1 MAATVAVMLIVTLH
15 SALPAADAGA
25 PDWVQLV
32 PAGTFSGVDGR
43 GPYHLRDAQAVI
55 RTSRL
60 QFGDRLPIDE
70 NHSIDRR
77 APKGEPS
84 PARGWIVELQERE
97 GSIWGRVEW
106 TDEGRGLVAGRAY
119 RGISPCIYRN
129 AAGDIVAV
137 ARASLVNE
145 PNLRALATLHNQ
157 DRNMDLIAQLRAALG
172 LGADAS
178 EADVLAAV
186 AANKTVVDT
195 HSASIKAIATAAGL
209 SDALAADGI
218 VAELQSR
225 QAGGDQV
232 VTTLR
237 GAVAD
242 LQSQLTTLQADSAK
256 KDATRFIDDAIALG
270 RAGVVPLRDHYIEQH
285 MKDPARVEKEI
296 GALPVLNSRQGRMP
310 AVDPAGPVAALSDD
324 QLKVCE
330 LMGVDPAEFA
340 KTAKAQKE
348 LV

>member
-1 MAATVAVMLIVTLH
+1 MLSVSLH
-15 SALPAADAGA
+15 SLLPAGNDA
-25 PDWVQLV
+25 PEWVQLV
-32 PAGTFSGVDGR
+32 PAGTFTGVDGR
-43 GPYHLRDAQAVI
+43 GPYHLRDPQAVI
-55 RTSRL
+55 ATSL
-60 QFGDRLPIDE
+60 HHFGGRLPIDE
-70 NHSIDRR
+70 NHAIDLK

-106 TDEGRGLVAGRAY
+106 TEEGARLVAGKAY

-137 ARASLVNE
+137 GRASLVNQ
-145 PNLRALATLHNQ
+145 PNLRQLATLHHQ
-157 DRNMDLIAQLRAALG
+157 DHNMDLIAQLRAALG

-195 HSASIKAIATAAGL
+195 HSASIKTIAKAAGL
-209 SDALAADGI
+209 SDTLAADGI
-218 VAELQSR
+218 AAELQSR
-225 QAGGDQV
+225 QSGTDQAAAQLRQTV
-232 VTTLR
+232 V
-237 GAVAD
+237 D
-242 LQSQLTTLQADSAK
+242 LQSQLTTLQSTSAK
-256 KDATRFIDDAIALG
+256 KDATRFVDDAIAAG
-270 RAGVVPLRDHYIEQH
+270 RAGVFPLRDHYIEQH

-296 GALPVLNSRQGRMP
+296 GALPILNGRQTRPP
-310 AVDPAGPVAALSDD
+310 ASDLADPVAALSDD

-340 KTAKAQKE
+340 KTAKTQKE

>member
-1 MAATVAVMLIVTLH
+1 MLSVSLH
-15 SALPAADAGA
+15 SLLPAGAGA
-25 PDWVQLV
+25 PEWVQLV
-32 PAGTFSGVDGR
+32 PAGSFSGVDGR
-43 GPYHLRDAQAVI
+43 GPYHLRNPQAVI
-55 RTSRL
+55 ATSL
-60 QFGDRLPIDE
+60 HHFGARLPIDE
-70 NHSIDRR
+70 NHAIDLK

-106 TDEGRGLVAGRAY
+106 TEEGGRLVADKAY

-137 ARASLVNE
+137 GRASLVNQ
-145 PNLRALATLHNQ
+145 PNIRQLATLHHQ
-157 DRNMDLIAQLRAALG
+157 DPNMDLIAQLRAALG

-186 AANKTVVDT
+186 TSNKTVIDT

-225 QAGGDQV
+225 QSSGDQV
-232 VTTLR
+232 ITALR
-237 GAVAD
+237 GTVAE
-242 LQSQLTTLQADSAK
+242 LQGQLTTLQNDGAK
-256 KDATRFIDDAIALG
+256 KDATRFIDEAIAAG
-270 RAGVVPLRDHYIEQH
+270 RVGVVPLRDHYIEQH

-296 GALPVLNSRQGRMP
+296 GALPILNSRQMRTP
-310 AVDPAGPVAALSDD
+310 AADPADPVAALSDD
-324 QLKVCE
+324 QLRVAE
-330 LMGVDPAEFA
+330 LMGVKPEEFA
-340 KTAKAQKE
+340 KTHKALEKE
-348 LV
+348 SL

>member
-1 MAATVAVMLIVTLH
+1 MLSVSLH
-15 SALPAADAGA
+15 SLLPAGSGA
-25 PDWVQLV
+25 PEWVQLV

-43 GPYHLRDAQAVI
+43 GPYHLRDPQAVI
-55 RTSRL
+55 ATSL
-60 QFGDRLPIDE
+60 HHFGGRLPIDE
-70 NHSIDRR
+70 NHAIDLK

-106 TDEGRGLVAGRAY
+106 TDEGARLVAGKAY

-137 ARASLVNE
+137 GRASLVNQ
-145 PNLRALATLHNQ
+145 PNIRQLATLHHQ
-157 DRNMDLIAQLRAALG
+157 DPNMDLIAQLRAALG
-172 LGADAS
+172 LGADAP

-186 AANKTVVDT
+186 TANKTVIDT
-195 HSASIKAIATAAGL
+195 HSASIKAIAAAAGL
-209 SDALAADGI
+209 SDALAVDGI
-218 VAELQSR
+218 VAELQAR
-225 QAGGDQV
+225 QSSGDQAAAQLRQTV
-232 VTTLR
+232 VE
-237 GAVAD
+237 

-256 KDATRFIDDAIALG
+256 QAATRFVDDAIAAG
-270 RAGVVPLRDHYIEQH
+270 RAGVVPLREHYIDQH

-296 GALPVLNSRQGRMP
+296 GALPILNARQQRP
-310 AVDPAGPVAALSDD
+310 VTPDPANPAAALDDD

-340 KTAKAQKE
+340 KTAAAQKE

>member
-1 MAATVAVMLIVTLH
+1 MLIVTLH
-15 SALPAADAGA
+15 SALPAAGSGA

-43 GPYHLRDAQAVI
+43 GPYHLRDPQAVI
-55 RTSRL
+55 AASL
-60 QFGDRLPIDE
+60 HHFGPRLPIDE
-70 NHSIDRR
+70 NHAIDLK

-106 TDEGRGLVAGRAY
+106 TEEGDRLVTDKAY

-137 ARASLVNE
+137 GRASLVNQ
-145 PNLRALATLHNQ
+145 PNIRQLATLHHQ
-157 DRNMDLIAQLRAALG
+157 DPNMDLIAQLRAALG

-186 AANKTVVDT
+186 AANKTVIDT
-195 HSASIKAIATAAGL
+195 HSVSIKAIATAAGL

-225 QAGGDQV
+225 QSSGDQV
-232 VTTLR
+232 IATLR
-237 GAVAD
+237 GTVAE
-242 LQSQLTTLQADSAK
+242 LQGQLTTLQNDSAK
-256 KDATRFIDDAIALG
+256 KDATRFVDEAIAAG
-270 RAGVVPLRDHYIEQH
+270 RVGVVPLRDHYIDQH

-296 GALPVLNSRQGRMP
+296 GALPILNGRQIRRP
-310 AVDPAGPVAALSDD
+310 AADPADPVAALSDD
-324 QLKVCE
+324 QLRVAE
-330 LMGVDPAEFA
+330 LMGVKPEEFA
-340 KTAKAQKE
+340 KTHKALEKE
-348 LV
+348 SV